1 MDNSTEQS
9 SLKSGCLLLSFHA
22 IKKTMR
28 YNIIKIKIL
37 FNHSHPQFSYKKGQR
52 IRRMSATCIYGCCIS
67 CFYSVENIFSN
78 IRS

>member
-28 YNIIKIKIL
+28 YNIIRIKI
-37 FNHSHPQFSYKKGQR
+37 FFYYSHPKFSFRKG
-52 IRRMSATCIYGCCIS
+52 SA
-67 CFYSVENIFSN
+67 NP
-78 IRS
+78 